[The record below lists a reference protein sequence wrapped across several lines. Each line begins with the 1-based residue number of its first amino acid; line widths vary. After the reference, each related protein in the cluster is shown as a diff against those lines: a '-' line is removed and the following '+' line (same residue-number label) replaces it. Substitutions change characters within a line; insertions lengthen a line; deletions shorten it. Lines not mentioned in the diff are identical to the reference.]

1 MGLAATR
8 QMKTV
13 ETDNCSRQANRGT
26 LSAPTCNLDE
36 RGEYCAQVPQIGA
49 PLRMTAVGLPGLGD
63 DQPTFLFRKCDDLHG
78 MRRRD
83 VKHVDSGRE
92 IFGLSRR
99 SNDVCTIERSP
110 AAREVQFRPCFCRFR
125 ASAISSK
132 QSLNS

>member
-1 MGLAATR
+1 
-8 QMKTV
+8 MKTV
-13 ETDNCSRQANRGT
+13 ETDNCSRQAIRGL
-26 LSAPTCNLDE
+26 LSASQLSLVISTTEGNTARNC
-36 RGEYCAQVPQIGA
+36 QQIGSTSV
-49 PLRMTAVGLPGLGD
+49 RMTAVGLPGLGD
-63 DQPTFLFRKCDDLHG
+63 DQPTFLFRKCDDLQG